1 MLRDFGKAIGCYWVL
16 QPRCDRCSLEGPV
29 HGHHHKERGTE
40 VPHKGSDAPPSALLQ
55 SPGAPIENRK
65 WWNAPPTKLK
75 GKILSISA
83 VAADHHALRRIL
95 NDQLWQIEIASS
107 YREAVAYL
115 CRDRVDVVICECHL
129 QDGTWKDLLGHIAEM
144 PAPPALVVTSGA
156 VDAHF
161 RSEVRALGGYD
172 AMTKPLNADEVMR
185 VLASEDLHRSTW
197 SEMPVHT

>member
-1 MLRDFGKAIGCYWVL
+1 MPPKRTDA
-16 QPRCDRCSLEGPV
+16 SL
-29 HGHHHKERGTE
+29 
-40 VPHKGSDAPPSALLQ
+40 SALPQ
-55 SPGAPIENRK
+55 SPEAPIESRK
-65 WWNAPPTKLK
+65 WWDVLPTEHK
-75 GKILSISA
+75 GKILSISP

-95 NDQLWQIEIASS
+95 NDQLWQVDTASS
-107 YREAVAYL
+107 YREAIAYL

-144 PAPPALVVTSGA
+144 PDPPALVVTSGA

-185 VLASEDLHRSTW
+185 VLASDDLHRSTW
-197 SEMPVHT
+197 SEMPVYT